1 MRPVVM
7 TYGPLVGHAG
17 LETVLDAAIVLQQ
30 EAPGLNLAIV
40 GAGPLERDLRIEVA
54 ALGLSANVIVVVPT
68 LPLAE
73 VIAVADLLVIPSPLP
88 ADEGMVIDAMAL
100 GRPVMA
106 AKGALPDALLTHG
119 ETGYLVTP
127 GHGQALASA
136 IADLF
141 ARPAVMAELAENAR
155 RQVAKMNDAQV
166 LVDAVAA
173 VYRRVGS

>member
-1 MRPVVM
+1 M
-7 TYGPLVGHAG
+7 TYGPLVAHAS
-17 LETVLDAAIVLQQ
+17 LETLLDAAIVLQQ
-30 EAPGLNLAIV
+30 EAPGLSLAIV
-40 GAGPLERDLRIEVA
+40 GAGPLERYLRIEVA
-54 ALGLSANVIVVVPT
+54 ALGLSATVAVVVPT
-68 LPLAE
+68 LPVAE
-73 VIAVADLLVIPSPLP
+73 VLAVADLLVVPSPAL

-106 AKGALPDALLTHG
+106 AKGALPDSLLRHG

-141 ARPAVMAELAENAR
+141 ARPAVMAELAESGR
-155 RQVAKMNDAQV
+155 RSVAQMNDAQV

-173 VYRRVGS
+173 VYRRVGA